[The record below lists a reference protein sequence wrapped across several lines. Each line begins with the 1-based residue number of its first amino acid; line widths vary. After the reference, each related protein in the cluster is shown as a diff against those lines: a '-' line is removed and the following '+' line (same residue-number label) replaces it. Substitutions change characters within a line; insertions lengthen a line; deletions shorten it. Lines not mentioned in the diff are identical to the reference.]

1 MSSKQCGG
9 AEKVA
14 CLQNAKDHTMA
25 KEEAAESSYY
35 IVYYVASRRAHFL
48 PNATLTESFAENG
61 QSPNGQKVFRYVDL
75 RRGRATVLPTLPT
88 YPISNMR
95 ILVD

>member
-25 KEEAAESSYY
+25 KEEASESSYH
-35 IVYYVASRRAHFL
+35 VVAGRKAHFL

-75 RRGRATVLPTLPT
+75 RRGRAAVLPTIPK
-88 YPISNMR
+88 
-95 ILVD
+95 